1 MKILSVENLSR
12 SFGGIKANDD
22 ISFNV
27 DQGSILGIIGPN
39 GAGKSTLFDLIT
51 GYTKADTGKVEF
63 FEKNIFGLS
72 PDKISNLG
80 VGRTFQKL
88 KPFADQTLLEN
99 VMIGS
104 FVKEQNIKK
113 ARDRALEIIDFV
125 DLIEK
130 RHHFAKELST
140 GQRKRLEMA
149 RAMAIEPK
157 LLLMDEV
164 TGGVD
169 QKTIPGLVELIKKL
183 KETGVTIITIEHNIN
198 IIMEISDNVL
208 ALDQGKSIAFGT
220 PKEIQKNKEVISL
233 NLINRKIE
241 KEERQSWAL
250 GIENKRRA
258 SLNLEI
264 FSSYKAM
271 EDFNDAKET
280 QDDEKEFDIDLD
292 NDYLLNEGT
301 QILSDYTI
309 HNHNSYLSKAA

>member
-12 SFGGIKANDD
+12 SFGGIKANDNV
-22 ISFNV
+22 SFSV
-27 DQGSILGIIGPN
+27 EQGSILGIIGPN

-51 GYTKADTGKVEF
+51 GYTKAESGKVQF
-63 FEKNIFGLS
+63 FDKNIFGLS

-99 VMIGS
+99 VMIGA
-104 FVKEQNIKK
+104 FVKEKNVKK
-113 ARDRALEIIDFV
+113 ARDNALEIINFV

-169 QKTIPGLVELIKKL
+169 QKTIPGLVELIKKM
-183 KETGVTIITIEHNIN
+183 KKTGVTIITIEHNIN

-208 ALDQGKSIAFGT
+208 ALDQGKSIAFG
-220 PKEIQKNKEVISL
+220 PPREIQKNKQVI
-233 NLINRKIE
+233 
-241 KEERQSWAL
+241 
-250 GIENKRRA
+250 
-258 SLNLEI
+258 
-264 FSSYKAM
+264 
-271 EDFNDAKET
+271 D
-280 QDDEKEFDIDLD
+280 
-292 NDYLLNEGT
+292 
-301 QILSDYTI
+301 
-309 HNHNSYLSKAA
+309 SYLGTFDAA

>member
-1 MKILSVENLSR
+1 MKILTVENLSK
-12 SFGGIKANDD
+12 SFGGIHANRD
-22 ISFNV
+22 ISFDV
-27 DQGSILGIIGPN
+27 EEGSILGVIGPN

-51 GYTKADTGKVEF
+51 GFTKPDTGKVKF
-63 FEKNIFGLS
+63 FDKNIFGIS

-99 VMIGS
+99 VMIGA
-104 FVKEQNIKK
+104 FVKEKDIKR

-149 RAMAIEPK
+149 RAMAIDPK

-169 QKTIPGLVELIKKL
+169 QKTIPGLVELVKKL
-183 KETGVTIITIEHNIN
+183 KKTGVTIITIEHNIN

-208 ALDQGKSIAFGT
+208 ALDQGKRIAFGE
-220 PKEIQKNKEVISL
+220 PKEIQNNKQVIDAYLGTCLLYTSPSP
-233 NLINRKIE
+233 RD
-241 KEERQSWAL
+241 RQKS
-250 GIENKRRA
+250 RMP
-258 SLNLEI
+258 
-264 FSSYKAM
+264 SSA
-271 EDFNDAKET
+271 
-280 QDDEKEFDIDLD
+280 
-292 NDYLLNEGT
+292 
-301 QILSDYTI
+301 
-309 HNHNSYLSKAA
+309 

>member
-1 MKILSVENLSR
+1 MKILTVEKLSK
-12 SFGGIKANDD
+12 SFGGIHANRD
-22 ISFNV
+22 ISFDV
-27 DQGSILGIIGPN
+27 EEGSILGVIGPN

-51 GYTKADTGKVEF
+51 GFTKADTGKVKF
-63 FEKNIFGLS
+63 FDKDIFGIS

-99 VMIGS
+99 VMIGA
-104 FVKEQNIKK
+104 FVKEKDIKR

-149 RAMAIEPK
+149 RAMAIDPK

-169 QKTIPGLVELIKKL
+169 QKTIPGLVELVKKL
-183 KETGVTIITIEHNIN
+183 KKTGVTIITIEHNIN

-208 ALDQGKSIAFGT
+208 ALDQGKRIAFGE
-220 PKEIQKNKEVISL
+220 PKEIQNNKQVID
-233 NLINRKIE
+233 
-241 KEERQSWAL
+241 AYL
-250 GIENKRRA
+250 GT
-258 SLNLEI
+258 
-264 FSSYKAM
+264 F
-271 EDFNDAKET
+271 DA
-280 QDDEKEFDIDLD
+280 
-292 NDYLLNEGT
+292 
-301 QILSDYTI
+301 
-309 HNHNSYLSKAA
+309 A

>member
-1 MKILSVENLSR
+1 MKILTVENLSK
-12 SFGGIKANDD
+12 SFGGIHANRD
-22 ISFNV
+22 ISFDV
-27 DQGSILGIIGPN
+27 EEGSILGVIGPN

-51 GYTKADTGKVEF
+51 GFTKPDTGKVKF
-63 FEKNIFGLS
+63 FDKNIFGIS

-99 VMIGS
+99 VMIGA
-104 FVKEQNIKK
+104 FVKEKDIKR

-149 RAMAIEPK
+149 RAMAIDPK

-169 QKTIPGLVELIKKL
+169 QKTTPGLVELVKKL
-183 KETGVTIITIEHNIN
+183 KRTGVTIITIEHNIN

-208 ALDQGKSIAFGT
+208 ALDQGKRIAFGE
-220 PKEIQKNKEVISL
+220 PKEIQNNKQVID
-233 NLINRKIE
+233 
-241 KEERQSWAL
+241 AYL
-250 GIENKRRA
+250 GT
-258 SLNLEI
+258 
-264 FSSYKAM
+264 F
-271 EDFNDAKET
+271 
-280 QDDEKEFDIDLD
+280 
-292 NDYLLNEGT
+292 
-301 QILSDYTI
+301 
-309 HNHNSYLSKAA
+309 HAA

>member
-12 SFGGIKANDD
+12 SFGGIKANDN
-22 ISFNV
+22 ISFSV
-27 DQGSILGIIGPN
+27 EQGSILGIIGPN

-51 GYTKADTGKVEF
+51 GYTKADSGKVQF

-99 VMIGS
+99 VMIGA
-104 FVKEQNIKK
+104 FVKEKNIKK
-113 ARDRALEIIDFV
+113 ARDNALEIINFV

-169 QKTIPGLVELIKKL
+169 QKTIPGLVELIKKM
-183 KETGVTIITIEHNIN
+183 KKTGVTIITIEHNIN

-208 ALDQGKSIAFGT
+208 ALDQGKSIAFGS
-220 PKEIQKNKEVISL
+220 PREIQKNKQVI
-233 NLINRKIE
+233 
-241 KEERQSWAL
+241 
-250 GIENKRRA
+250 
-258 SLNLEI
+258 
-264 FSSYKAM
+264 
-271 EDFNDAKET
+271 D
-280 QDDEKEFDIDLD
+280 
-292 NDYLLNEGT
+292 
-301 QILSDYTI
+301 
-309 HNHNSYLSKAA
+309 SYLGTFDAA

>member
-51 GYTKADTGKVEF
+51 GYTKADTGKIKF

-183 KETGVTIITIEHNIN
+183 KDTGVTIITIEHNIN

-220 PKEIQKNKEVISL
+220 PKEIQKNKEVI
-233 NLINRKIE
+233 
-241 KEERQSWAL
+241 
-250 GIENKRRA
+250 
-258 SLNLEI
+258 
-264 FSSYKAM
+264 
-271 EDFNDAKET
+271 D
-280 QDDEKEFDIDLD
+280 
-292 NDYLLNEGT
+292 
-301 QILSDYTI
+301 
-309 HNHNSYLSKAA
+309 SYLGTFDAA

>member
-1 MKILSVENLSR
+1 MKILTVENLSK
-12 SFGGIKANDD
+12 SFGGIHANRD
-22 ISFNV
+22 ISFDV
-27 DQGSILGIIGPN
+27 EEGSILGVIGPN

-51 GYTKADTGKVEF
+51 GFTKADTGKVKF
-63 FEKNIFGLS
+63 FDKDIFGIS

-99 VMIGS
+99 VMIGA
-104 FVKEQNIKK
+104 FVKEKDIKR

-149 RAMAIEPK
+149 RAMAIDPK

-169 QKTIPGLVELIKKL
+169 QKTIPGLVELVKKL
-183 KETGVTIITIEHNIN
+183 KKTGVTIITIEHNIN

-208 ALDQGKSIAFGT
+208 SLDQGKRIAFGE
-220 PKEIQKNKEVISL
+220 PKKIQNNKQVID
-233 NLINRKIE
+233 
-241 KEERQSWAL
+241 AYL
-250 GIENKRRA
+250 GT
-258 SLNLEI
+258 
-264 FSSYKAM
+264 F
-271 EDFNDAKET
+271 DA
-280 QDDEKEFDIDLD
+280 
-292 NDYLLNEGT
+292 
-301 QILSDYTI
+301 
-309 HNHNSYLSKAA
+309 A

>member
-1 MKILSVENLSR
+1 MKILTVENLSK
-12 SFGGIKANDD
+12 SFGGIHANRD
-22 ISFNV
+22 ISFDV
-27 DQGSILGIIGPN
+27 EEGSILGVIGPN

-51 GYTKADTGKVEF
+51 GFTKPDTGKVKF
-63 FEKNIFGLS
+63 FDKDIFGIS

-99 VMIGS
+99 VMIGA
-104 FVKEQNIKK
+104 FVKEKDIKR

-149 RAMAIEPK
+149 RAMAIDPK

-169 QKTIPGLVELIKKL
+169 QKTIPGLVELVKKL
-183 KETGVTIITIEHNIN
+183 KKTGVTIITIEHNIN

-208 ALDQGKSIAFGT
+208 ALDQGKRIAFGE
-220 PKEIQKNKEVISL
+220 PKKIQNNKQVID
-233 NLINRKIE
+233 
-241 KEERQSWAL
+241 AYL
-250 GIENKRRA
+250 GT
-258 SLNLEI
+258 
-264 FSSYKAM
+264 F
-271 EDFNDAKET
+271 DA
-280 QDDEKEFDIDLD
+280 
-292 NDYLLNEGT
+292 
-301 QILSDYTI
+301 
-309 HNHNSYLSKAA
+309 A

>member
-1 MKILSVENLSR
+1 MKILTVENLSK
-12 SFGGIKANDD
+12 SFGGIHANRD
-22 ISFNV
+22 ISFDV
-27 DQGSILGIIGPN
+27 EEGSILGVIGPN

-51 GYTKADTGKVEF
+51 GFTKADTGKVKF
-63 FEKNIFGLS
+63 FDKDIFGIS

-99 VMIGS
+99 VMIGA
-104 FVKEQNIKK
+104 FVKEKDIKR

-149 RAMAIEPK
+149 RAMAIDPK

-169 QKTIPGLVELIKKL
+169 QKTIPGLVELVKKL
-183 KETGVTIITIEHNIN
+183 KKTGVTIITIEHNIN

-208 ALDQGKSIAFGT
+208 ALDQGKRIAFGE
-220 PKEIQKNKEVISL
+220 PKEIQNNKQVID
-233 NLINRKIE
+233 
-241 KEERQSWAL
+241 AYL
-250 GIENKRRA
+250 GTI
-258 SLNLEI
+258 
-264 FSSYKAM
+264 
-271 EDFNDAKET
+271 DA
-280 QDDEKEFDIDLD
+280 
-292 NDYLLNEGT
+292 
-301 QILSDYTI
+301 
-309 HNHNSYLSKAA
+309 A

>member
-1 MKILSVENLSR
+1 MKILTVENLSK
-12 SFGGIKANDD
+12 SFGGIHANRD
-22 ISFNV
+22 ISFDV
-27 DQGSILGIIGPN
+27 EEGSILGVIGPN

-51 GYTKADTGKVEF
+51 GFTKPDTGKVKF
-63 FEKNIFGLS
+63 FDKDIFGIS

-99 VMIGS
+99 VMIGA
-104 FVKEQNIKK
+104 FVKEKDIKR

-149 RAMAIEPK
+149 RAMAIDPK

-169 QKTIPGLVELIKKL
+169 QKTIPGLVELVKRLKK
-183 KETGVTIITIEHNIN
+183 TGVTIITIEHNIN

-208 ALDQGKSIAFGT
+208 ALDQGKRIAFGE
-220 PKEIQKNKEVISL
+220 PKEIQNNKQVID
-233 NLINRKIE
+233 
-241 KEERQSWAL
+241 AYL
-250 GIENKRRA
+250 GT
-258 SLNLEI
+258 
-264 FSSYKAM
+264 F
-271 EDFNDAKET
+271 DA
-280 QDDEKEFDIDLD
+280 
-292 NDYLLNEGT
+292 
-301 QILSDYTI
+301 
-309 HNHNSYLSKAA
+309 A

>member
-1 MKILSVENLSR
+1 MKILTVENLSK
-12 SFGGIKANDD
+12 SFGGIHANRD
-22 ISFNV
+22 ISFDV
-27 DQGSILGIIGPN
+27 EEGSILGVIGPN

-51 GYTKADTGKVEF
+51 GFTKPDIGKVKF
-63 FEKNIFGLS
+63 FDKNIFGIS

-99 VMIGS
+99 VMIGA
-104 FVKEQNIKK
+104 FVKEKDIKR

-149 RAMAIEPK
+149 RAMAIDPK

-169 QKTIPGLVELIKKL
+169 QKTIPGLVELVKKL
-183 KETGVTIITIEHNIN
+183 KKTGVTIITIEHNIN

-208 ALDQGKSIAFGT
+208 ALDQGKRIAFGE
-220 PKEIQKNKEVISL
+220 PKEIQNNKKVID
-233 NLINRKIE
+233 
-241 KEERQSWAL
+241 AYL
-250 GIENKRRA
+250 GT
-258 SLNLEI
+258 
-264 FSSYKAM
+264 F
-271 EDFNDAKET
+271 DA
-280 QDDEKEFDIDLD
+280 
-292 NDYLLNEGT
+292 
-301 QILSDYTI
+301 
-309 HNHNSYLSKAA
+309 A

>member
-1 MKILSVENLSR
+1 MKILTVENLSK
-12 SFGGIKANDD
+12 SFGGIHANRD
-22 ISFNV
+22 ISFDV
-27 DQGSILGIIGPN
+27 EEGSILGVIGPN

-51 GYTKADTGKVEF
+51 GFTKPDTGKVKF
-63 FEKNIFGLS
+63 FEKDIFGIS

-99 VMIGS
+99 VMIGA
-104 FVKEQNIKK
+104 FVKEKDIKR

-149 RAMAIEPK
+149 RAMAIDPK

-169 QKTIPGLVELIKKL
+169 QKTIPGLVELVKKL
-183 KETGVTIITIEHNIN
+183 KKTGVTIITIEHNIN

-208 ALDQGKSIAFGT
+208 ALDQGKRIAFGE
-220 PKEIQKNKEVISL
+220 PKEIQNNKQVID
-233 NLINRKIE
+233 
-241 KEERQSWAL
+241 AYL
-250 GIENKRRA
+250 GT
-258 SLNLEI
+258 
-264 FSSYKAM
+264 F
-271 EDFNDAKET
+271 DA
-280 QDDEKEFDIDLD
+280 
-292 NDYLLNEGT
+292 
-301 QILSDYTI
+301 
-309 HNHNSYLSKAA
+309 A